1 MCRFFLSRLSSN
13 TRRRALLAFLCLC
26 SIVLTRGVFAQTDS
40 PPVANPSVTG
50 VAGDINRAG
59 YSLKPIG
66 LAVDEWPK
74 LRLDFSIE
82 REDRTTFRNLTLN
95 DVESKHDGIPV
106 RHQEGDLKQTA
117 SEGSAVLILLDGS
130 GSMAGFGVDKMRAAK
145 EGLKLLIDSLGPK
158 DRVCVVVFD
167 EESRVVIPVT
177 SDKELLKRE
186 IDGYTIRKDKS
197 RFTRLYDAVD
207 FGMREAKKNQI
218 KNLLLISDGRE
229 DTPETRSFSTAELD
243 LFKQQ
248 REQSI
253 TEYSRSNDIRVFT
266 VAIGD
271 EHGKGRSYVD
281 RASLSNISKGAN
293 GGDGAYLEL
302 TEASGADSLQQD
314 VLKSRLE
321 QTLATLRQSFS
332 YSYSL
337 TIQLDESTQRDNRE
351 HKVWVGFTVGDNQRF
366 QLPVESTYAFSRSG
380 AAVVKNVTKQA
391 PIFIQSAPKTVKWPQ
406 LLFIYVLL
414 LSGLL
419 VMAIVPATVRRLVG
433 GGKALRMHKAI
444 VKVTSQSPLI
454 GSVCPNEGT
463 ASGRL
468 YLIKEGDVVLVCPN
482 PDCRTPHHLSC
493 WRFNEN
499 HCMQRTCELEVI
511 VPPSVLE
518 KYGVMEREIV

>member
-1 MCRFFLSRLSSN
+1 MCRFSLSRLSSN
-13 TRRRALLAFLCLC
+13 TRRRSFLVFLCLC
-26 SIVLTRGVFAQTDS
+26 SVLLTGGVFAQTD
-40 PPVANPSVTG
+40 NTSVTG
-50 VAGDINRAG
+50 VAGDVNRAG

-82 REDRTTFRNLTLN
+82 REDKTTFRNLTLA
-95 DVESKHDGIPV
+95 DVESKHDGIPI
-106 RHQEGDLKQTA
+106 RLKEGDLKLTA
-117 SEGSAVLILLDGS
+117 TEGSAVLILLDGS

-145 EGLKLLIDSLGPK
+145 EGLKLLVDSLGPK

-186 IDGYTIRKDKS
+186 IDAYTIRKDKS

-218 KNLLLISDGRE
+218 KNLLLISDGQE
-229 DTPETRSFSTAELD
+229 DTPETRGFSPAELD
-243 LFKQQ
+243 RFKQK
-248 REQSI
+248 REQGI
-253 TEYSRSNDIRVFT
+253 TDFSRSNDIRVFT

-271 EHGKGRSYVD
+271 EHGKGLSYVD

-302 TEASGADSLQQD
+302 TEASSADSLQQD
-314 VLKSRLE
+314 VLKSRLQ
-321 QTLATLRQSFS
+321 QTLANLRQSFS

-337 TIQLDESTQRDNRE
+337 TIQLDESQRDNRE
-351 HKVWVGFTVGDNQRF
+351 HKVWVGFTVGDGQRV

-380 AAVVKNVTKQA
+380 AAVVKDVKKQS

-419 VMAIVPATVRRLVG
+419 VMAIVPATVRRLIG

-454 GSVCPNEGT
+454 GSICPNEGT
-463 ASGRL
+463 EAGRL

-499 HCMQRTCELEVI
+499 HCMKRTCELEVI

-518 KYGVMEREIV
+518 KYGVMERESV

>member
-13 TRRRALLAFLCLC
+13 TSRRALLAFLCLG

-40 PPVANPSVTG
+40 SPVANPSVTG

-243 LFKQQ
+243 RFKQQ
-248 REQSI
+248 R
-253 TEYSRSNDIRVFT
+253 
-266 VAIGD
+266 
-271 EHGKGRSYVD
+271 
-281 RASLSNISKGAN
+281 
-293 GGDGAYLEL
+293 
-302 TEASGADSLQQD
+302 
-314 VLKSRLE
+314 
-321 QTLATLRQSFS
+321 
-332 YSYSL
+332 
-337 TIQLDESTQRDNRE
+337 
-351 HKVWVGFTVGDNQRF
+351 
-366 QLPVESTYAFSRSG
+366 
-380 AAVVKNVTKQA
+380 
-391 PIFIQSAPKTVKWPQ
+391 
-406 LLFIYVLL
+406 
-414 LSGLL
+414 
-419 VMAIVPATVRRLVG
+419 
-433 GGKALRMHKAI
+433 
-444 VKVTSQSPLI
+444 
-454 GSVCPNEGT
+454 
-463 ASGRL
+463 
-468 YLIKEGDVVLVCPN
+468 
-482 PDCRTPHHLSC
+482 
-493 WRFNEN
+493 
-499 HCMQRTCELEVI
+499 
-511 VPPSVLE
+511 
-518 KYGVMEREIV
+518 